1 MTPIILDTNALMM
14 PFQFNLNLDDEIERL
29 FGDVSSSTYVP
40 SSVVRELRGLD
51 HQAALDL
58 SEKYKMVKVEKK
70 GDDGVLEA
78 AEKLNGAIVTNDK
91 ELKKRALRKKIPV
104 AFLRSRSHLELIGDD
119 WLLNNGDG
127 EDG

>member
-1 MTPIILDTNALMM
+1 MM

-29 FGDVSSSTYVP
+29 LGDVSSSTYVP
-40 SSVVRELRGLD
+40 SSVVQELRGLD
-51 HQAALDL
+51 SQAALDL
-58 SEKYKMVKVEKK
+58 SEKYRKVEVEKK

-78 AEKLNGAIVTNDK
+78 AEKLNGLIVTNDK

-104 AFLRSRSHLELIGDD
+104 AFLRSKSHLELIGDD
-119 WLLNNGDG
+119 WLLTKGDD